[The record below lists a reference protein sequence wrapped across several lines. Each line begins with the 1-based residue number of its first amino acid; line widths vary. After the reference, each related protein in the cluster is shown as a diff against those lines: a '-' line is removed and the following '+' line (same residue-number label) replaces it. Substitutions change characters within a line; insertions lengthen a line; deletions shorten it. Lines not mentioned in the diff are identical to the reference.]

1 MTKKMSRVEKMRV
14 VSHALRERAAEDRRK
29 QPHLYVKPT
38 DEVLFVE
45 NVAQMLGCS
54 VDYVR
59 RISRRELPAARCGA
73 RLQYLRE
80 DVVAYVRRH
89 RHDGAGALKKL
100 HTLSRTAHPD
110 ESTRDYDPV
119 SDSRGKMGG
128 KPRR

>member
-1 MTKKMSRVEKMRV
+1 VTKKMSRAEKIRV
-14 VSHALRERAAEDRRK
+14 VNNALRERAAEDRRK

-45 NVAQMLGCS
+45 NVAQLLGCS

-89 RHDGAGALKKL
+89 RDDGAGALK
-100 HTLSRTAHPD
+100 TLQTVSRTAHRD
-110 ESTRDYDPV
+110 DGAQDYDPV